1 MNGLP
6 LKLLFLCVLLCA
18 YLFMLAYIVYFL
30 MLTFVYQVNQWSGV
44 STGEVTPAVFK
55 GKNL

>member
-6 LKLLFLCVLLCA
+6 LKLLFLCVLLCV

-30 MLTFVYQVNQWSGV
+30 MLTFVYQVNQWSAV
-44 STGEVTPAVFK
+44 STREVTPAVFK